1 VTTYDPNP
9 VVTINDV
16 VIPADTVINRISLN
30 FGRND
35 IFSQPQPAYA
45 SLELWVDA
53 ELALNVDLSD
63 PITIDVDAA
72 TTGTKRMFTGVIS
85 DIQIKLGGFGAT
97 GGYAIYTITGVSA
110 LANLNKRTAGEA
122 GFAKEYEGTRI
133 YNICYEAFIT
143 SWSELSA
150 TPWELLPI
158 SGSWDTYEGSSITL
172 VNDLATDIDQ
182 PPRPQYELHSYNDGI
197 TNALSLAQEAAQ
209 SGRGI
214 LYDAADG
221 SLHYDDF
228 LRRLER
234 TPVSLTADEILVDGL
249 TTDAQWSEIVNEATV
264 TYKANAEESW
274 RDEQSTQLYGELYG
288 TRSTQLENLTDAYNQ
303 AFAFIEARAYPRMY
317 PNTISVALHSP
328 TVSDAK
334 RDQLLDVFCGTPL
347 SVTGLPSVFG
357 ILFQGFVENYKWEIK
372 EKEAFLTMG
381 NSSLKE
387 SYPSII
393 WLQVEPAL
401 TWATYPPLVEW
412 EDV

>member
-1 VTTYDPNP
+1 MTNYDPNP
-9 VVTINDV
+9 VVTINGV
-16 VIPADTVINRISLN
+16 VIPAETVINRISLN

-35 IFSQPQPAYA
+35 IFTQPQPGYA
-45 SLELWVDA
+45 GLELWVDA
-53 ELALNVDLSD
+53 DFSLNVELSD
-63 PITIDVDAA
+63 PIFIDVEAA
-72 TTGTKRMFTGVIS
+72 VTGTKRMFTGVIS
-85 DIQIKLGGFGAT
+85 DIQIRLGGFGAT
-97 GGYAIYTITGVSA
+97 GGYAIYTITA
-110 LANLNKRTAGEA
+110 LTALGTLNKRTAGEI
-122 GFAKEYEGTRI
+122 GFPKQFEGDRI
-133 YNICYEAFIT
+133 YDICYEAFIT

-150 TPWELLPI
+150 TPWNLLPI
-158 SGSWDTYEGSSITL
+158 SGSWDSYEGTSITL
-172 VNDLATDIDQ
+172 VDDLATDVDQ
-182 PPRPQYELHSYNDGI
+182 PGQYELHQYNDGI
-197 TNALSLAQEAAQ
+197 TNALTLAQEAAQ

-214 LYDAADG
+214 LYERSDG

-228 LRRLER
+228 LKRLTY
-234 TPVSLTADEILVDGL
+234 TPISLSGNEILVDGL

-288 TRSTQLENLTDAYNQ
+288 TRATQLENLTDAYNQ

-328 TVSDAK
+328 TVSDAI

-357 ILFQGFVENYKWEIK
+357 ILFQGFVENYTWEIR

>member
-1 VTTYDPNP
+1 VTNYDPNP

-16 VIPADTVINRISLN
+16 VIPGDTVINRISLN

-35 IFSQPQPAYA
+35 IFSQPQPGYA
-45 SLELWVDA
+45 SLELWADTNY
-53 ELALNVDLSD
+53 ALNVNLSD
-63 PITIDVDAA
+63 PITIDVDGAVS
-72 TTGTKRMFTGVIS
+72 GTKRMFTGIIS
-85 DIQIKLGGFGAT
+85 DIQIRLGGFGSV
-97 GGYAIYTITGVSA
+97 GGYAIYTITAVTA
-110 LANLNKRTAGEA
+110 LASLNKRTAGEA
-122 GFAKEYEGTRI
+122 NFPKQFDGDRI
-133 YNICYEAFIT
+133 YDICYEAFIT
-143 SWSELSA
+143 SWSELSS
-150 TPWELLPI
+150 TPWNLLPI
-158 SGSWDTYEGSSITL
+158 SGSWDSYEGTSITL
-172 VNDLATDIDQ
+172 VDDLATDIDQ
-182 PPRPQYELHSYNDGI
+182 PGQYELHAYNDGI

-214 LYDAADG
+214 LYERGDG

-228 LRRLER
+228 LKRL
-234 TPVSLTADEILVDGL
+234 TYPIVSLGVDDVLVDGL
-249 TTDAQWSEIVNEATV
+249 TTDAQWSEIVNEARV
-264 TYKANAEESW
+264 TYKANAEQSW

-328 TVSDAK
+328 TVSDVK

-347 SVTGLPSVFG
+347 SVTGLPAVFG
-357 ILFQGFVENYKWEIK
+357 ILFQGFVENYTWEIK

>member
-1 VTTYDPNP
+1 
-9 VVTINDV
+9 
-16 VIPADTVINRISLN
+16 
-30 FGRND
+30 
-35 IFSQPQPAYA
+35 
-45 SLELWVDA
+45 
-53 ELALNVDLSD
+53 
-63 PITIDVDAA
+63 
-72 TTGTKRMFTGVIS
+72 MFTGVIS
-85 DIQIKLGGFGAT
+85 DIQIKLGGFGSI
-97 GGYAIYTITGVSA
+97 GGYAIYTITAVTA
-110 LANLNKRTAGEA
+110 LASLNKRTAGEI
-122 GFAKEYEGTRI
+122 GFPKQFEGDRI
-133 YNICYEAFIT
+133 YDICYEAFIT
-143 SWSELSA
+143 SWSELSS
-150 TPWELLPI
+150 TPWNLLPI
-158 SGSWDTYEGSSITL
+158 SGSWDSYEGTSITL
-172 VNDLATDIDQ
+172 VDDLATDVDQ
-182 PPRPQYELHSYNDGI
+182 PGQYELHQYNDGI

-214 LYDAADG
+214 LYERSDG

-228 LRRLER
+228 LKRLTY
-234 TPVSLTADEILVDGL
+234 TPISLSGNEILVDGL

-288 TRSTQLENLTDAYNQ
+288 TRATQLENLTDAYNQ

-317 PNTISVALHSP
+317 PNSISVALHSP

-357 ILFQGFVENYKWEIK
+357 ILFQGFVENYTWEIR
-372 EKEAFLTMG
+372 EKEAFITMG

>member
-1 VTTYDPNP
+1 VTNYDPNP
-9 VVTINDV
+9 VVTINGV
-16 VIPADTVINRISLN
+16 VIPAETVINRISLN

-35 IFSQPQPAYA
+35 IFTQPQPGYA
-45 SLELWVDA
+45 GLELWVDA
-53 ELALNVDLSD
+53 DFSLNVELSD
-63 PITIDVDAA
+63 PIFIDVEAA
-72 TTGTKRMFTGVIS
+72 VTGTKRMFTGVIS
-85 DIQIKLGGFGAT
+85 DIQIRLGGFGAT
-97 GGYAIYTITGVSA
+97 GGYAIYTITA
-110 LANLNKRTAGEA
+110 LTALGTLNKRTAGEI
-122 GFAKEYEGTRI
+122 GFPKQFEGDRI
-133 YNICYEAFIT
+133 YDICYEAFIT

-150 TPWELLPI
+150 TPWNLLPI
-158 SGSWDTYEGSSITL
+158 SGSWDSYEGTSITL
-172 VNDLATDIDQ
+172 VDDLATDVDQ
-182 PPRPQYELHSYNDGI
+182 PGQYELHQYNDGI
-197 TNALSLAQEAAQ
+197 TNALTLAQEAAQ

-214 LYDAADG
+214 LYERSDG

-228 LRRLER
+228 LKRLTY
-234 TPVSLTADEILVDGL
+234 TPISLSGNEILVDGL

-288 TRSTQLENLTDAYNQ
+288 TRATQLENLTDAYNQ

-328 TVSDAK
+328 TVSDAI

-357 ILFQGFVENYKWEIK
+357 ILFQGFVENYTWEIR

>member
-1 VTTYDPNP
+1 MTTYDPNP
-9 VVTINDV
+9 VVTINGV
-16 VIPADTVINRISLN
+16 VIPSETVINRISLN

-35 IFSQPQPAYA
+35 IFTQPQPGYA

-53 ELALNVDLSD
+53 EFSLNVDLSD
-63 PITIDVDAA
+63 PILIDVDAA
-72 TTGTKRMFTGVIS
+72 VTGTKRIFTGVIS

-97 GGYAIYTITGVSA
+97 GGYAIYTITAVTA
-110 LANLNKRTAGEA
+110 LATLNKRTAGEA
-122 GFAKEYEGTRI
+122 NFPKQFDGDRI
-133 YNICYEAFIT
+133 YDICYEAFIT

-150 TPWELLPI
+150 TPWNLLPI
-158 SGSWDTYEGSSITL
+158 SGSWDSYEGSSIQL
-172 VNDLATDIDQ
+172 IDDLATDVDQ
-182 PPRPQYELHSYNDGI
+182 PGQYELHAYNDGI

-214 LYDAADG
+214 LYEQADG

-228 LRRLER
+228 LKRLTY
-234 TPVSLTADEILVDGL
+234 TPISLTTDDILVDGL

-264 TYKANAEESW
+264 TYKANAEQSW

-288 TRSTQLENLTDAYNQ
+288 TRATQLENLTDAYNQ

-357 ILFQGFVENYKWEIK
+357 ILFTGFVEQYTWEIR